1 MKLTYTLDDMQ
12 WHMLIQNVAQHF
24 NDLTIKRGFQY
35 FKQGFVHQLTMPADG
50 RIEAVVE
57 GNEYYSVRLN
67 LESFSD
73 NHCNCPVPSNCKHM
87 IATLLE
93 YANLQERSVHALV
106 NASSAATFKQ
116 VVKPL
121 PHAVSSRLAVQNADI
136 QKAEASAK
144 LKAQANQLTTLT
156 ISQWYDLFEE
166 CIAPLGMKIPNAPYA
181 QSALASIFTIR
192 PELSPVM
199 EQLFGFHAHL
209 FVLTKLVKPL
219 QQGHQTNFYMGFQ
232 TQVAADDIQEL
243 MILSLTKE
251 LPLKAEPERLPHVT
265 ETLTHLRTHMLKEP
279 QNLNYFLE
287 VYIQIWL
294 HWIQPNLTDPEIY
307 LTELQHLQSAK
318 DELGTSL
325 SRLSWMLAQSWM
337 HFYLSEDQ
345 QAWAM
350 LHAADAAFIVHADH
364 VLPFLKIL
372 QRTEQWSRMSH
383 WLYEIGPL
391 LSSHRNNDLH
401 DYWVYWDET
410 IRHLPEAEVSMWATL
425 VRMLPYTEK
434 IYEEK
439 LLAHS
444 KWQQW
449 MDYQLSRGREPLDY
463 RVGVFQ
469 PIEKNAPELMLPFY
483 HQAVERYIVQKNRDS
498 YKQAVKLLKRLSK
511 LYKKLKQEARFEQF
525 ITVFSNRYSRLRALQ
540 EELRKGKLIP

>member
-1 MKLTYTLDDMQ
+1 MKPTYTMDDMQ

-116 VVKPL
+116 VVKPS
-121 PHAVSSRLAVQNADI
+121 PHAASSRLAVQNTDI

-144 LKAQANQLTTLT
+144 LKAQASQLTTLT
-156 ISQWYDLFEE
+156 ISEWYDLFEE

-181 QSALASIFTIR
+181 QSALASIFTIK
-192 PELSPVM
+192 PQLSPVM

-265 ETLTHLRTHMLKEP
+265 ETLTHLRTHMLREP
-279 QNLNYFLE
+279 QNLNYFLD

-294 HWIQPNLTDPEIY
+294 YWVQPNVTDTEMY
-307 LTELQHLQSAK
+307 LTELQHLQTAK
-318 DELGTSL
+318 DELGSSL

-345 QAWAM
+345 QAWGM

-372 QRTEQWSRMSH
+372 QSTGQWSRMSP

-391 LSSHRNNDLH
+391 LSSHRNNNLH
-401 DYWVYWDET
+401 DYWMYWEET
-410 IRHLPEAEVSMWATL
+410 LQHLPESEVSMWATL

-439 LLAHS
+439 LLAHN